1 MSLIDEILSKENI
14 SKAVDRVVSNKGAPG
29 VDRMPVQEVRSYIET
44 HYEVICDEIR
54 NMRYQPELVR
64 RVYIPKRNGSKRP
77 LGIPT
82 VVDRVIQQAVAQ
94 VFSEIY
100 EPEFLDRSYGFRPG
114 RSAHDAM
121 KQAVAYLNE
130 GYTWVIDLDIAKFF
144 DTVNHDKLIS
154 LLRLKINEKPV
165 LHLVRQFLKAGILEN
180 GIIHDNELGTPQGGP
195 LSPVLANIYLNE
207 FDRELAR
214 RGLRSVRYADDCDIF
229 VKSRRSA
236 ERVKESVS
244 RWLEDK
250 LFLKVNMEKTKVV
263 RPSKSVFLGFN
274 FYYAPWRKQWSCRP
288 SDDAKKRLKD
298 SIRAVL
304 VRKRAVAQPMDKVF
318 LTLNQ
323 KIQGWINYYSIGYM
337 KTFMTEIGM
346 WLRHKVRVLYL
357 KIWKRPKTIYRNLT
371 KLNKFYGCGFSAE
384 RIRITANSRLGLWR
398 SSTGDVVNFCIPP
411 KFLNTN
417 NHNRRGLVDPLHY
430 YLSTNRVL

>member
-1 MSLIDEILSKENI
+1 MTLIDEILSKENI
-14 SKAVDRVVSNKGAPG
+14 SKA

-100 EPEFLDRSYGFRPG
+100 EPEFLDRSYVFRPG

-144 DTVNHDKLIS
+144 DTVNHDKLIP

-180 GIIHDNELGTPQGGP
+180 GIIHDNELGTPQG
-195 LSPVLANIYLNE
+195 A
-207 FDRELAR
+207 
-214 RGLRSVRYADDCDIF
+214 
-229 VKSRRSA
+229 VKSSTCKHLLK
-236 ERVKESVS
+236 RV
-244 RWLEDK
+244 
-250 LFLKVNMEKTKVV
+250 
-263 RPSKSVFLGFN
+263 
-274 FYYAPWRKQWSCRP
+274 
-288 SDDAKKRLKD
+288 
-298 SIRAVL
+298 
-304 VRKRAVAQPMDKVF
+304 
-318 LTLNQ
+318 
-323 KIQGWINYYSIGYM
+323 
-337 KTFMTEIGM
+337 
-346 WLRHKVRVLYL
+346 
-357 KIWKRPKTIYRNLT
+357 
-371 KLNKFYGCGFSAE
+371 
-384 RIRITANSRLGLWR
+384 
-398 SSTGDVVNFCIPP
+398 
-411 KFLNTN
+411 
-417 NHNRRGLVDPLHY
+417 
-430 YLSTNRVL
+430 